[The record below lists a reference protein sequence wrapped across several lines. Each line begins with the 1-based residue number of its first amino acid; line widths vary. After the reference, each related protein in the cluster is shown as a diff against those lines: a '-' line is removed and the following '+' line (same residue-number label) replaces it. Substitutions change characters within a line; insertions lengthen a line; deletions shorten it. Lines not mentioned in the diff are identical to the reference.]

1 MNKIKF
7 HIAEINIA
15 RMRGV
20 NIDDPIM
27 KEFADN
33 LDNINILADSSPGFV
48 WRMKDDT
55 NNATAFNPYND
66 EQIIVNVSVWS
77 DIKTLEAY
85 TYKTVHTDFLK
96 RRKEWFQHFGKAYY
110 ALWWVPVGHK
120 PTLQECAERL
130 ELLQKNGPG
139 KDAFNFKTRFPAPE
153 SE

>member
-77 DIKTLEAY
+77 DIETLEAY

-96 RRKEWFQHFGKAYY
+96 
-110 ALWWVPVGHK
+110 
-120 PTLQECAERL
+120 
-130 ELLQKNGPG
+130 
-139 KDAFNFKTRFPAPE
+139 
-153 SE
+153 